1 VGRGTGHV
9 DEVQNAG
16 YAARVMEAIRR
27 NVPLGLVLVFVL
39 LAAGYLIERERPKPP
54 TDAELAEMRRE
65 VNTLKRDLE
74 AIRAKVDAQRA
85 GGDAGE
91 RD

>member
-1 VGRGTGHV
+1 
-9 DEVQNAG
+9 
-16 YAARVMEAIRR
+16 
-27 NVPLGLVLVFVL
+27 
-39 LAAGYLIERERPKPP
+39 
-54 TDAELAEMRRE
+54 